1 MVKRLARSRE
11 KGLMLIS
18 SPSPVE
24 ALKVGAPLAI
34 EHVKLDG
41 RVQILGQGRVTR
53 LSPAEELVE
62 LEREIKSPGL
72 YDGLGVAKEPGDR
85 AVTEFV
91 PGRWWYKT
99 RYLSPSGELKGEYY
113 NINTPIE
120 IYPDRIRYVD
130 LELDLVRLPEARC
143 A

>member
-1 MVKRLARSRE
+1 
-11 KGLMLIS
+11 
-18 SPSPVE
+18 
-24 ALKVGAPLAI
+24 
-34 EHVKLDG
+34 
-41 RVQILGQGRVTR
+41 
-53 LSPAEELVE
+53 LVE

-130 LELDLVRLPEARC
+130 LELDLVRLPGGEMRLIDEAELDR
-143 A
+143 ALAKGWGERAAGRPSSGGGPGPREGARAPSLIN